1 MLEKLKKEVWSH
13 FKQTQVVYF
22 ATSGKKRPRVRPV
35 TLVYLDGKFYIATG
49 TKDAIIKQIKN
60 NKNIEFCYP
69 ITEGKN
75 SGYIRG
81 VGRAVVIKDI
91 PLKKKVMGI
100 IPFIKELWQKPDDP
114 GFTLLEI
121 KIRGGQYLRIGEFK
135 VEKFKIAK
143 SKK

>member
-1 MLEKLKKEVWSH
+1 MLEKLKKEIWSH

-35 TLVYLDGKFYIATG
+35 TLIYLDEKFYIATG
-49 TKDAIIKQIKN
+49 TKDAKMKQIKN

-75 SGYIRG
+75 SGYIR
-81 VGRAVVIKDI
+81 VAGRAVVIKDI
-91 PLKKKVMGI
+91 PLKKKIMGI
-100 IPFIKELWQKPDDP
+100 IPFIKEFFQKPDDP
-114 GFTLLEI
+114 NFTLLEI
-121 KIRGGQYLRIGEFK
+121 KIRRGQYLKIGEFK
-135 VEKFKIAK
+135 IEKFKIAK